1 MKADETGPARE
12 GVNPPTLEDPKMSAP
27 SQTAETIRLV
37 IADDIPLFRE
47 MLVHTLEEEDD
58 IEIIA
63 HASNGLEAVEACRV
77 HRPHII
83 LLDVEMPKMNGVE
96 ATKVIREEC
105 PATRVVILTAYE
117 DDQLILELIQAGA
130 AGYLVK
136 DTHVDEVVKAIRV
149 AHDGESLIQPRV
161 AQKILKMMVAM
172 PTNSSEPTLKR
183 EVKEKLERLTARE
196 REVLEGI
203 AKGLNNKELAELF
216 CIGHT
221 TVKTHVNRMMQKLEL
236 RDRVEAVLFALEAG
250 LLPDK

>member
-1 MKADETGPARE
+1 MT
-12 GVNPPTLEDPKMSAP
+12 VP
-27 SQTAETIRLV
+27 SQISDTIRLV

-63 HASNGLEAVEACRV
+63 HAANGIEAVEACRL

-96 ATKVIREEC
+96 ATKAIVSEC
-105 PATRVVILTAYE
+105 PSTRVVILTAYE

-130 AGYLVK
+130 TGYLVK

-161 AQKILKMMVAM
+161 AQKILKMMVSM
-172 PTNSSEPTLKR
+172 PSADN
-183 EVKEKLERLTARE
+183 EVKKEVQEKLDRLTARE

-203 AKGLNNKELAELF
+203 ARGLNNKELAKLF

-250 LLPDK
+250 LVEK

>member
-1 MKADETGPARE
+1 
-12 GVNPPTLEDPKMSAP
+12 MSSTTESATP
-27 SQTAETIRLV
+27 IRLV

-47 MLVHTLEEEDD
+47 MLVHTLEEEED
-58 IEIIA
+58 IEIVA
-63 HASNGLEAVEACRV
+63 HAANGLEAVEACRL

-96 ATKVIREEC
+96 ATRAIVADC

-117 DDQLILELIQAGA
+117 DDRLILELIQAGA
-130 AGYLVK
+130 TGYLVK

-161 AQKILKMMVAM
+161 AQKILRMMVSM
-172 PTNSSEPTLKR
+172 PPQEAAASAPAVD
-183 EVKEKLERLTARE
+183 VKEKLERLTARE
-196 REVLEGI
+196 REVLEGM

-236 RDRVEAVLFALEAG
+236 RDRVEAVLFAVQAG
-250 LLPDK
+250 LVDGK

>member
-1 MKADETGPARE
+1 AVILLEQQQMK
-12 GVNPPTLEDPKMSAP
+12 V
-27 SQTAETIRLV
+27 TI
-37 IADDIPLFRE
+37 AN
-47 MLVHTLEEEDD
+47 
-58 IEIIA
+58 
-63 HASNGLEAVEACRV
+63 NGLEAVEACRL

-96 ATKVIREEC
+96 ATKVIRAEC

-130 AGYLVK
+130 TGYLVK

-172 PTNSSEPTLKR
+172 PSAGNDVNK
-183 EVKEKLERLTARE
+183 EVQEKLERLTARE

-250 LLPDK
+250 LVEK

>member
-1 MKADETGPARE
+1 MAA
-12 GVNPPTLEDPKMSAP
+12 S
-27 SQTAETIRLV
+27 SQISDTIRLV

-47 MLVHTLEEEDD
+47 MLVHTLEEEED

-63 HASNGLEAVEACRV
+63 HASNGLEAVEACRL

-96 ATKVIREEC
+96 ATKVIRAEC

-130 AGYLVK
+130 TGYLVK

-172 PTNSSEPTLKR
+172 PSAGNDVNK
-183 EVKEKLERLTARE
+183 EVQEKLERLTARE

-250 LLPDK
+250 LVEK

>member
-1 MKADETGPARE
+1 
-12 GVNPPTLEDPKMSAP
+12 
-27 SQTAETIRLV
+27 
-37 IADDIPLFRE
+37 
-47 MLVHTLEEEDD
+47 LEEEVD
-58 IEIIA
+58 IEITA
-63 HASNGLEAVEACRV
+63 HASNGLEAVEACRL

-96 ATKVIREEC
+96 ATKAIVADC

-117 DDQLILELIQAGA
+117 DDHLILELIQAGA
-130 AGYLVK
+130 TGYLVK

-161 AQKILKMMVAM
+161 AQKILKMMVDM
-172 PTNSSEPTLKR
+172 PTASDGGSVRK
-183 EVKEKLERLTARE
+183 EVQEKLDRLTARE

-203 AKGLNNKELAELF
+203 AKGLNNKELAALF

>member
-1 MKADETGPARE
+1 
-12 GVNPPTLEDPKMSAP
+12 MSVP
-27 SQTAETIRLV
+27 SQISDTIRLV

-47 MLVHTLEEEDD
+47 MLVHTLEEEED

-63 HASNGLEAVEACRV
+63 HASNGIEAVEACRL

-83 LLDVEMPKMNGVE
+83 LLDVEMPKMNGVD
-96 ATKVIREEC
+96 ATKAIVAEC

-130 AGYLVK
+130 TGYLVK

-161 AQKILKMMVAM
+161 AQKILKMMVSM
-172 PTNSSEPTLKR
+172 PTSSESS
-183 EVKEKLERLTARE
+183 VKKEIQEKLDRLTARE

-203 AKGLNNKELAELF
+203 AQGHNNKELAKLF

-250 LLPDK
+250 LVPEK

>member
-1 MKADETGPARE
+1 
-12 GVNPPTLEDPKMSAP
+12 MSVP
-27 SQTAETIRLV
+27 SRVSDTIRLV

-47 MLVHTLEEEDD
+47 MLVHTLEEEED

-63 HASNGLEAVEACRV
+63 HASDGLEAVEACRR

-83 LLDVEMPKMNGVE
+83 LLDVEMPRMNGVE
-96 ATKVIREEC
+96 ATKAIVAEC

-130 AGYLVK
+130 TGYLVK
-136 DTHVDEVVKAIRV
+136 DTHVDEVVRAIRV

-172 PTNSSEPTLKR
+172 PASSGESAVRK
-183 EVKEKLERLTARE
+183 EVQEKLDRLTARE
-196 REVLEGI
+196 REVLDGI
-203 AKGLNNKELAELF
+203 AQGLNNKELAELF

-250 LLPDK
+250 LVPEK

>member
-1 MKADETGPARE
+1 
-12 GVNPPTLEDPKMSAP
+12 MSAP
-27 SQTAETIRLV
+27 SQISDTIRLV

-47 MLVHTLEEEDD
+47 MLVHTLEEEED

-63 HASNGLEAVEACRV
+63 HASNGLEAVEACRL

-96 ATKVIREEC
+96 ATKVIRAEC
-105 PATRVVILTAYE
+105 PQTRVVILTAYE

-130 AGYLVK
+130 TGYLVK

-172 PTNSSEPTLKR
+172 PSAGNDVNKA
-183 EVKEKLERLTARE
+183 VQEKLERLTARE

-250 LLPDK
+250 LVEK

>member
-1 MKADETGPARE
+1 
-12 GVNPPTLEDPKMSAP
+12 MSA
-27 SQTAETIRLV
+27 STDMIRLV

-63 HASNGLEAVEACRV
+63 HAANGLEAVEACRL

-96 ATKVIREEC
+96 ATKIIRADC

-130 AGYLVK
+130 TGYLVK

-149 AHDGESLIQPRV
+149 AHNGESLIQPRV
-161 AQKILKMMVAM
+161 AQKILKMMVSM
-172 PTNSSEPTLKR
+172 PKAADENPVKQ
-183 EVKEKLERLTARE
+183 EVQDRLDRLTARE

-203 AKGLNNKELAELF
+203 AQGLNNKELAEQF

-250 LLPDK
+250 LVPEK

>member
-1 MKADETGPARE
+1 
-12 GVNPPTLEDPKMSAP
+12 MSAP
-27 SQTAETIRLV
+27 SQISDTIRLV

-47 MLVHTLEEEDD
+47 MLVHTLEEEED

-63 HASNGLEAVEACRV
+63 HASNGLEAVEACRL

-96 ATKVIREEC
+96 ATKVIRAEC
-105 PATRVVILTAYE
+105 PSTRVVILTAYE

-130 AGYLVK
+130 TGYLVK

-172 PTNSSEPTLKR
+172 PSADNDVDKA
-183 EVKEKLERLTARE
+183 VQEKLERLTARE

-250 LLPDK
+250 LVEK

>member
-1 MKADETGPARE
+1 
-12 GVNPPTLEDPKMSAP
+12 MSAP
-27 SQTAETIRLV
+27 SQISDTIRLV

-47 MLVHTLEEEDD
+47 MLVHTLEEEEDT
-58 IEIIA
+58 EIIA
-63 HASNGLEAVEACRV
+63 HASNGLEAVEACRL

-96 ATKVIREEC
+96 ATKVIRAEC
-105 PATRVVILTAYE
+105 PQTRVVILTAYE

-130 AGYLVK
+130 TGYLVK

-172 PTNSSEPTLKR
+172 PSAGNDVNKA
-183 EVKEKLERLTARE
+183 VQEKLERLTARE

-250 LLPDK
+250 LVEK

>member
-1 MKADETGPARE
+1 M
-12 GVNPPTLEDPKMSAP
+12 NPTSAI
-27 SQTAETIRLV
+27 SDKIRLV

-63 HASNGLEAVEACRV
+63 HAANGIEAVDACRL

-83 LLDVEMPKMNGVE
+83 LLDVEMPKMNGVD
-96 ATKVIREEC
+96 ATKAIRKEC

-161 AQKILKMMVAM
+161 AQKILKMMVSM
-172 PTNSSEPTLKR
+172 PSQTEPAVKQ
-183 EVKEKLERLTARE
+183 EVQEKLDRLTARE

-203 AKGLNNKELAELF
+203 AKGLNNKELAALF

-250 LLPDK
+250 LVPDK

>member
-1 MKADETGPARE
+1 
-12 GVNPPTLEDPKMSAP
+12 MSNSTEP
-27 SQTAETIRLV
+27 SALIRLV

-58 IEIIA
+58 IDIVA
-63 HASNGLEAVEACRV
+63 HAANGLEAVEACRL

-96 ATKVIREEC
+96 ATRLIRAEC
-105 PATRVVILTAYE
+105 PSTRVVILTAYE
-117 DDQLILELIQAGA
+117 DDHLILELIQAGA
-130 AGYLVK
+130 TGYLVK

-161 AQKILKMMVAM
+161 AQKILRMMSSM
-172 PTNSSEPTLKR
+172 PSHESSQIQTAA
-183 EVKEKLERLTARE
+183 EVDVQGRLERLTARE
-196 REVLEGI
+196 REVLEGM
-203 AKGLNNKELAELF
+203 ARGLNNKELAELF

-236 RDRVEAVLFALEAG
+236 RDRVEAVLFAVQAG
-250 LLPDK
+250 LVDGKS

>member
-1 MKADETGPARE
+1 
-12 GVNPPTLEDPKMSAP
+12 MSAP
-27 SQTAETIRLV
+27 SQISDTIRLV

-47 MLVHTLEEEDD
+47 MLVHTLEEEED

-63 HASNGLEAVEACRV
+63 HASNGLEAVEACRL

-96 ATKVIREEC
+96 ATKVIRAEC
-105 PATRVVILTAYE
+105 PQTRVVILTAYE

-130 AGYLVK
+130 TGYLVK

-172 PTNSSEPTLKR
+172 PSAGNDVNKAGQ
-183 EVKEKLERLTARE
+183 EKLERLTARE

-250 LLPDK
+250 LVEK

>member
-1 MKADETGPARE
+1 
-12 GVNPPTLEDPKMSAP
+12 MSNSTEP
-27 SQTAETIRLV
+27 SALIRLV

-58 IEIIA
+58 IDIVA
-63 HASNGLEAVEACRV
+63 HAANGLEAVEACRL

-96 ATKVIREEC
+96 ATRLIRAEC
-105 PATRVVILTAYE
+105 PSTRVVILTAYE
-117 DDQLILELIQAGA
+117 DDHLILELIQAGA
-130 AGYLVK
+130 TGYLVK

-161 AQKILKMMVAM
+161 AQKILRMMSSM
-172 PTNSSEPTLKR
+172 PSHESSQTQTAA
-183 EVKEKLERLTARE
+183 EVDVQGRLERLTARE
-196 REVLEGI
+196 REVLEGM
-203 AKGLNNKELAELF
+203 ARGLNNKELAELF

-236 RDRVEAVLFALEAG
+236 RDRVEAVLFAVQAG
-250 LLPDK
+250 LVDGKS

>member
-1 MKADETGPARE
+1 MGRDESPGNMSNE
-12 GVNPPTLEDPKMSAP
+12 SSAP
-27 SQTAETIRLV
+27 IRLV

-58 IEIIA
+58 IDIVA
-63 HASNGLEAVEACRV
+63 HASNGLEAVEACRR
-77 HRPHII
+77 HRPHVI

-96 ATKVIREEC
+96 ATCLIRGEC
-105 PATRVVILTAYE
+105 PDTKVVILTAYE
-117 DDQLILELIQAGA
+117 DDRLIFELIRGGA
-130 AGYLVK
+130 SGYLVK

-161 AQKILKMMVAM
+161 AQKILRMMSSM
-172 PTNSSEPTLKR
+172 PAQETQTQSPAVD
-183 EVKEKLERLTARE
+183 VKEKLERLTARE
-196 REVLEGI
+196 REVLEGM

-236 RDRVEAVLFALEAG
+236 RDRVEAVLFAVQAG
-250 LLPDK
+250 LVDGKS

>member
-1 MKADETGPARE
+1 
-12 GVNPPTLEDPKMSAP
+12 MSAP
-27 SQTAETIRLV
+27 SQISDTIRLV

-47 MLVHTLEEEDD
+47 MLVHTLEEEED

-63 HASNGLEAVEACRV
+63 HASNGLEAVEACRL

-96 ATKVIREEC
+96 ATKVIRAEC
-105 PATRVVILTAYE
+105 PSTRLVILTAYE

-130 AGYLVK
+130 TGYLVK

-172 PTNSSEPTLKR
+172 PSAGNDVDKA
-183 EVKEKLERLTARE
+183 VQEKLESLTARE

-250 LLPDK
+250 LVEK

>member
-1 MKADETGPARE
+1 MT
-12 GVNPPTLEDPKMSAP
+12 VP
-27 SQTAETIRLV
+27 SQISDTIRLV

-47 MLVHTLEEEDD
+47 MLVHTLEEEED

-63 HASNGLEAVEACRV
+63 HAANGLEAVEACRL

-83 LLDVEMPKMNGVE
+83 LLDVEMPKMNGVD
-96 ATKVIREEC
+96 ATKAIVAEC
-105 PATRVVILTAYE
+105 PSTRVVILTAYE

-130 AGYLVK
+130 TGYLVK

-161 AQKILKMMVAM
+161 AQKILKMMVSM
-172 PTNSSEPTLKR
+172 PSTGNEVKR
-183 EVKEKLERLTARE
+183 EVQDKLDRLTGRE

-203 AKGLNNKELAELF
+203 AQGLNNKELAALF

-250 LLPDK
+250 LVEK

>member
-1 MKADETGPARE
+1 MSHQESSGP
-12 GVNPPTLEDPKMSAP
+12 
-27 SQTAETIRLV
+27 IRLV

-47 MLVHTLEEEDD
+47 MLVHTLEEEED
-58 IEIIA
+58 IDIVA
-63 HASNGLEAVEACRV
+63 HASNGLEAVDACRL

-96 ATKVIREEC
+96 ATRALKLEC
-105 PATRVVILTAYE
+105 PETRVVILTAYE

-130 AGYLVK
+130 TGYLVK
-136 DTHVDEVVKAIRV
+136 DTHVDEVVRAIRV

-161 AQKILKMMVAM
+161 AQKILRMMVSM
-172 PTNSSEPTLKR
+172 PPQETVSATPGVD
-183 EVKEKLERLTARE
+183 VKEKLERLTARE
-196 REVLEGI
+196 REVLEGM

-236 RDRVEAVLFALEAG
+236 RDRVEAVLFAVQAG
-250 LLPDK
+250 LVDGKN

>member
-1 MKADETGPARE
+1 MT
-12 GVNPPTLEDPKMSAP
+12 AP
-27 SQTAETIRLV
+27 SQISDTIRLV

-47 MLVHTLEEEDD
+47 MLVHTLEEEED

-63 HASNGLEAVEACRV
+63 HASNGLEAVEACRL

-96 ATKVIREEC
+96 ATKVIRAEC
-105 PATRVVILTAYE
+105 PSTRVVILTAYE

-130 AGYLVK
+130 TGYLVK

-161 AQKILKMMVAM
+161 AQKILKMMMSM
-172 PTNSSEPTLKR
+172 PSQGSAGAGLAIKDET
-183 EVKEKLERLTARE
+183 KEKLERLTTRE

-203 AKGLNNKELAELF
+203 ARGLNNKELAELF

-250 LLPDK
+250 LAPEAK